1 MTLFRIIK
9 HDRKEENPTSKPGR
23 QQKAQLLLHLQ
34 WQAKLAERIESGDNQ
49 IRGKRSKEKKIGV

>member
-1 MTLFRIIK
+1 
-9 HDRKEENPTSKPGR
+9 
-23 QQKAQLLLHLQ
+23 LLLHLQ